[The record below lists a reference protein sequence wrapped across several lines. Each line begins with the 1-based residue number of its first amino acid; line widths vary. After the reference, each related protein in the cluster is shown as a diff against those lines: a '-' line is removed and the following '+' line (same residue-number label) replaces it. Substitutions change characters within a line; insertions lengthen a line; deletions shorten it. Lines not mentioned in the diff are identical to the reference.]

1 MESNENEF
9 NPQQPNENRPDQHEQ
24 RADQSSYGHSDQ
36 HVTNSSF
43 KSKLELTIFSIEH
56 LREIAKW
63 SRFLAIIGFVGI
75 GLNVLGVGFF
85 FLLAPGMAPFAAEG
99 FNMFAG
105 FAGFIVFVFIAAL
118 YFLPILWLY
127 RFGDNL
133 KKAIDMNNSA
143 ELESAFGFLKK
154 HYKYVGILV
163 ICLILFYG
171 LMIVF
176 GMLGGIF
183 AAMGTL

>member
-9 NPQQPNENRPDQHEQ
+9 NPQQPNEHRPDQYEQ
-24 RADQSSYGHSDQ
+24 RPDQSSYGYSDQ
-36 HVTNSSF
+36 HVTNPSF

-63 SRFLAIIGFVGI
+63 SKFLAIIGFVGI
-75 GLNVLGVGFF
+75 GINVLGLGFF
-85 FLLAPGMAPFAAEG
+85 FLLAPNMSPFAAEG
-99 FNMFAG
+99 LNIFAG
-105 FAGFIVFVFIAAL
+105 FAGFIGFVFIMAL

-154 HYKYVGILV
+154 HYKYVGILI
-163 ICLILFYG
+163 ICFLVLYG

-176 GMLGGIF
+176 GMLGGLF